1 MGQSSGSGSVSTHLV
16 APPSFGLFKTAGMLS
31 GPFGTWISS
40 PMVAEP
46 PLDPAVGAQAT
57 FDALLK
63 ETNCKVNPA
72 DSEAPSI
79 LSGEEAAGGRSV
91 DEMAVDCL
99 EELSAQTL
107 ATLNTTRQ
115 ASFGP
120 VVDGVELTD
129 WPQRLM
135 MAGTVD
141 PSLSAVL
148 LGSVS
153 EDAGVALAH
162 NATAANYTAALL
174 ADSATY
180 PIGPFL
186 NSTPAAIATM
196 LRLCKKTHDS
206 LRLAQFRRP

>member
-1 MGQSSGSGSVSTHLV
+1 MSGN
-16 APPSFGLFKTAGMLS
+16 MLRRRQ
-31 GPFGTWISS
+31 
-40 PMVAEP
+40 
-46 PLDPAVGAQAT
+46 L
-57 FDALLK
+57 
-63 ETNCKVNPA
+63 VNPA
-72 DSEAPSI
+72 DSEARSI

-135 MAGTVD
+135 MAGKVD

>member
-1 MGQSSGSGSVSTHLV
+1 MGPLEHGSAHQWWPSRRST
-16 APPSFGLFKTAGMLS
+16 
-31 GPFGTWISS
+31 
-40 PMVAEP
+40 
-46 PLDPAVGAQAT
+46 VGAQAT

-63 ETNCKVNPA
+63 ETNCNVRQHVEALRRQLVNPA
-72 DSEAPSI
+72 DSEARSI

-135 MAGTVD
+135 MAGKVD